1 MSYCADYSIGEL
13 LRIKI
18 FFSVMLNSSIILF
31 IMKMAHWFL
40 PSKSNKF
47 HPIALRPV
55 GLAILLAVT
64 ILIQPLYN
72 ITSAKQAQ
80 VLGYATSVSVADIH
94 HLSNQ
99 ERINNGLPPLNLHSQ
114 LSSAAYAKANDMFAK
129 NYWAHIS
136 PDGTTPWYFIS
147 SAGYS
152 YAGAGENLAK
162 DFSLSSG
169 VVAGWMGS
177 PAHRA
182 NILSTTYQDVGYAVV
197 NGTLQGSETTLV
209 VAMYGQ
215 PPAPTPAQAPA
226 PTASV
231 SQPTSTPPPSQPA
244 PIQTTPA
251 TPATETP
258 VPQQS
263 EPTGQSDATPV
274 TAPTQKKYAPTPA
287 EVVNTA
293 PQVGSASTTQPIH
306 AYVDLNWGQKAS
318 LLLMSTVLLLFILK
332 HTMIWRQQKRG
343 LRNIWLRAHP
353 LGQASVLAAALIIT
367 LANGVGV
374 IL

>member
-1 MSYCADYSIGEL
+1 
-13 LRIKI
+13 
-18 FFSVMLNSSIILF
+18 MLNSSIILL
-31 IMKMAHWFL
+31 IMNVAHWLL
-40 PSKSNKF
+40 PNKKNKF
-47 HPIALRPV
+47 HPVALRPA
-55 GLAILLAVT
+55 GLAVLLAVVL
-64 ILIQPLYN
+64 LIQPLYN
-72 ITSAKQAQ
+72 FTSAKQAQ
-80 VLGYATSVSVADIH
+80 VLGYATSVNVADIH
-94 HLSNQ
+94 NLSNQ

-114 LSSAAYAKANDMFAK
+114 LTNAAYAKANDMFAK
-129 NYWAHIS
+129 NYWAHVS

-162 DFSLSSG
+162 DFNLSSG

-182 NILSTTYQDVGYAVV
+182 NILSSTYQDVGYAVV

-215 PPAPTPAQAPA
+215 PPAPAPAQSSAPA
-226 PTASV
+226 ASV
-231 SQPTSTPPPSQPA
+231 SQPTSTPAAPQPA
-244 PIQTTPA
+244 PTHTTPA
-251 TPATETP
+251 PATETP
-258 VPQQS
+258 APQTS
-263 EPTGQSDATPV
+263 EPTSQPEAAPTE
-274 TAPTQKKYAPTPA
+274 APTQKKSTPGPVKA
-287 EVVNTA
+287 VSTSS
-293 PQVGSASTTQPIH
+293 PDTSASATQPIH
-306 AYVDLNWGQKAS
+306 TYTNLNWGQKAS